1 MLHFLN
7 NIICTKNISFKQLYL
22 KHVGNLSY
30 VYNNCLFSV
39 VKSRAKK
46 TNDGPASVAHRP
58 LRGRNIFLHL
68 LGCRGAD
75 KFEEN
80 LRLLG
85 AVSVSL
91 FCGFSN

>member
-1 MLHFLN
+1 MFTT
-7 NIICTKNISFKQLYL
+7 I
-22 KHVGNLSY
+22 
-30 VYNNCLFSV
+30 VYSL
-39 VKSRAKK
+39 VKSRVKK
-46 TNDGPASVAHRP
+46 ANDGPASAAHRP